1 MEKAVESGHRSVL
14 VPVVCVLLLIGFP
27 FFFFGGPGY
36 HATRSFKAAWDLG
49 HVLFFFLASFL
60 VITCSGS
67 GRREKKSWLFF
78 GLFLLLVLVAG
89 VIIELVQQS
98 IGGRSVDG
106 WDLYRNLLGCLT
118 AFAVTGSLP
127 LAPRGNLLLS
137 AVVIVLLFTAL
148 RPLYSSLADE
158 RTARRQFPLLA
169 DFETPFE
176 QNRWKDVRQ
185 LQRQKNI
192 VRRGRYGLRV
202 QLSTARYSGTS
213 LFYFPHDWRGFR
225 RLHFSVY
232 NPEEEVL
239 FLHCRIHDGLHAQH
253 GMRFDDRFHK
263 RFELRPGW
271 NDLSVSLQEV
281 RTAPATRL
289 MDMAQVEGFGL
300 FVVRQPRARVIY
312 LDSIYLSR

>member
-1 MEKAVESGHRSVL
+1 MENAVGTGRRSIL
-14 VPVVCVLLLIGFP
+14 VPVVFVLLLIGFP

-36 HATRSFKAAWDLG
+36 HAARSFKAAWDLG
-49 HVLFFFLASFL
+49 HILFFFLATYLAIACTRS
-60 VITCSGS
+60 T
-67 GRREKKSWLFF
+67 RHEQKSWLFF

-89 VIIELVQQS
+89 IIIELVQQM
-98 IGGRSVDG
+98 IGGRSVSG
-106 WDLYRNLLGCLT
+106 WDVYRNLLGCLA
-118 AFAVTGSLP
+118 AFTVTGSLP
-127 LAPRGNLLLS
+127 LAKRGYLFLS
-137 AVVIVLLFTAL
+137 AAVVILLFAAG
-148 RPLYSSLADE
+148 RPLYTSLTDE
-158 RTARRQFPLLA
+158 QTARNQFPLLS

-192 VRRGRYGLRV
+192 VRRGQYGLRV
-202 QLSTARYSGTS
+202 QLSTATYSGTS
-213 LFYFPHDWRGFR
+213 LFYFPHDWRGFQT
-225 RLHFSVY
+225 LHFSVY

-239 FLHCRIHDGLHAQH
+239 FLHCRIQDGLHAQH

-263 RFELRPGW
+263 RFTLRPGW

-300 FVVRQPRARVIY
+300 FVIRQPRARVVY